1 MVGPTAAAAA
11 AAAEGVR
18 VGYETRTPA
27 PDLLKGVDTI
37 ELFSYSTQQVSTL
50 GLEKRPPRPRRTT
63 RRVIVRFPMGKPKP
77 CAQSITIPGYGT
89 LPCNCEDSHPTR
101 HIGLHWCVRDGGRNI
116 MSYALTYLR
125 MRHEKGY
132 TDEKYAAAQ
141 LTVVI
146 CWGAWVGSVWVS
158 PQAVDLPNTWYFML
172 IRGLRTVRTGYA
184 HQPPAGCTYRRHRAA
199 CPGRHAPYVRR
210 TRTSLGR
217 AVHTRTVAHH
227 RWYSQLVTLA
237 KASGLPATPPAD
249 LRREYKALLRTV
261 SELGNGSAGPR
272 PVATDVRSGR
282 RERLESTR
290 LEPSHSPHPPTRAR
304 SRPQER
310 IYEFFLKAQE
320 KLSDVPRPQ
329 ALETTVGQNDLS
341 SRGLLDLSS
350 RVDGHDTQ
358 IARLHLDLLSVRQ
371 GGIDLLG
378 AKVTSSAPAPL
389 PDFACELPGGEV
401 GASVEAGAV

>member
-1 MVGPTAAAAA
+1 MG
-11 AAAEGVR
+11 
-18 VGYETRTPA
+18 TPC
-27 PDLLKGVDTI
+27 D
-37 ELFSYSTQQVSTL
+37 
-50 GLEKRPPRPRRTT
+50 
-63 RRVIVRFPMGKPKP
+63 GK
-77 CAQSITIPGYGT
+77 ITIPGILT
-89 LPCNCEDSHPTR
+89 LPCGCVDPQPTR
-101 HIGLHWCVRDGGRNI
+101 HLGTVWHITDGGRNI
-116 MSYALTYLR
+116 MSYALAYVR
-125 MRHEKGY
+125 MRREEGL
-132 TDEKYAAAQ
+132 TDEQSVAVQRA
-141 LTVVI
+141 TVI
-146 CWGAWVGSVWVS
+146 CWGAWVSSVWAIPKPVQES
-158 PQAVDLPNTWYFML
+158 PGSWVN
-172 IRGLRTVRTGYA
+172 
-184 HQPPAGCTYRRHRAA
+184 
-199 CPGRHAPYVRR
+199 
-210 TRTSLGR
+210 
-217 AVHTRTVAHH
+217 
-227 RWYSQLVTLA
+227 QLVTLA
-237 KASGLPATPPAD
+237 EASGLPAAPPAR
-249 LRREYKALLRTV
+249 LRQEYKALLLTV
-261 SELGNGSAGPR
+261 RVLGNGSAGPR